1 MCICYYYLDEA
12 MGKPGARGAGVFG
25 DTDPAE
31 VLRAGHLYQ
40 YRGRNLWNPG
50 FLAGLRSGYWR
61 IRTKGKAASGTVEHD
76 CGCVH
81 LSAAGGDQRQFR

>member
-1 MCICYYYLDEA
+1 
-12 MGKPGARGAGVFG
+12 MGKSGARGAGIFG

-40 YRGRNLWNPG
+40 YRGRNLRNPG
-50 FLAGLRSGYWR
+50 FLAGLRSGYRR
-61 IRTKGKAASGTVEHD
+61 IWTKGASASGAAEYH
-76 CGCVH
+76 CGCVY

>member
-1 MCICYYYLDEA
+1 
-12 MGKPGARGAGVFG
+12 MGKSGARGAGIFG

-40 YRGRNLWNPG
+40 YRGRNLRNPG
-50 FLAGLRSGYWR
+50 FLAGLRSGYRR
-61 IRTKGKAASGTVEHD
+61 IRTKSAAASGTAEYD